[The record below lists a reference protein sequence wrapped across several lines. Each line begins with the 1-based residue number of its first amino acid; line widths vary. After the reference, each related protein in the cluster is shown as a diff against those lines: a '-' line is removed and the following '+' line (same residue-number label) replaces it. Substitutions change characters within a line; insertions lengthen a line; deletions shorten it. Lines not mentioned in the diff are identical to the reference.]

1 MGIDEKIP
9 LTRKT
14 VTTTTNDLPVPKVE
28 QIAPDNTPFQYTPG
42 TSVTDL
48 LRQGQ
53 TQQKTLVDQET
64 RAKKLMKI
72 QAFADLFKNL
82 GGLAGSGYANVQQQ
96 QTSPQ
101 LLRAFGE
108 VDRIRQD
115 KIKSEQYY
123 AEAAR
128 RAQKDDYTT
137 QLTAFNKERDRRFQ
151 ADRFN
156 AGEANKASMQQYKD
170 GNSRVQEVYQDRT
183 LDERRANTA
192 AYQAQTARMRAE
204 ATQNKT
210 GKMTEKERKE
220 QENNEVVFTIK
231 RDDGSSQSL
240 TKGRATALVDR
251 AENDL
256 KEKIKAKKGVIT
268 PQEVEIINA
277 LKSAKV
283 DKKALTKAID
293 LIRKYD
299 KTGQYKDYWM
309 EERGEPQRKSMLPQS
324 NKPATQQQQQAPK
337 KSLLP

>member
-1 MGIDEKIP
+1 MQEEEKIP

-14 VTTTTNDLPVPKVE
+14 VTTTSNDLPAPKVE

-53 TQQKTLVDQET
+53 VQQKTLVDQEART
-64 RAKKLMKI
+64 KKLMKI
-72 QAFADLFKNL
+72 QAFADLFKSL
-82 GGLAGSGYANVQQQ
+82 GGLAGDGYANVQQQ

-151 ADRFN
+151 TDRFN
-156 AGEANKASMQQYKD
+156 AAEANKASMQQYKD
-170 GNSRVQEVYQDRT
+170 GGSKVQDVYQDRT

-210 GKMTEKERKE
+210 GKMTEKEKKE
-220 QENNEVVFTIK
+220 QENSEVVFTINK
-231 RDDGSSQSL
+231 EDGSKQSL
-240 TKGRATALVDR
+240 TKGRALALVDR
-251 AENDL
+251 VEKDL
-256 KEKIKAKKGVIT
+256 KEKVQAKRGVIT
-268 PQEVEIINA
+268 PQEVAIMNA
-277 LKSAKV
+277 LKGAKV
-283 DKKALTKAID
+283 DKKTLTKAID
-293 LIRKYD
+293 IIRQHD
-299 KTGQYKDYWM
+299 KTNQYGDYWLQ
-309 EERGEPQRKSMLPQS
+309 EKGEPQRKSMLPQS
-324 NKPATQQQQQAPK
+324 NKPATQQQQAPR